1 MEREE
6 TQYNEV
12 SRFQSIQMG
21 NTGVFIIDTK
31 QGHYW
36 VWAIGRTGG
45 TLTYAGQVSA
55 ELRPGE
61 TVYQV
66 PSKK

>member
-12 SRFQSIQMG
+12 WRFQAIQMG

-36 VWAIGRTGG
+36 VWAMGRTGG
-45 TLTYAGQVSA
+45 TLT
-55 ELRPGE
+55 
-61 TVYQV
+61 
-66 PSKK
+66 

>member
-12 SRFQSIQMG
+12 GRFQAIQMG
-21 NTGVFIIDTK
+21 NIGAFIIDTK

-36 VWAIGRTGG
+36 VWAMGRTGG
-45 TLTYAGQVSA
+45 TLTYGGQVSA
-55 ELRPGE
+55 KPRPGE

-66 PSKK
+66 PFKK